1 MDPQDLVLRWHE
13 EPKYPLT
20 PKQIS
25 IRLPIDVAAKVA
37 ALCEIYPARTKTE
50 IIADLVAAS
59 VDQLVRALPS
69 EKGDYLE
76 SESVPGQIRVY
87 QDIGP
92 KGRFLEATERH
103 LRQLEQEVGLD
114 EPIAVPLPQVRMR
127 E

>member
-1 MDPQDLVLRWHE
+1 MEPRDLVNRWHE

-37 ALCEIYPARTKTE
+37 ALCEVFPSRTKSE

-59 VDQLVRALPS
+59 VDQLVRELPS
-69 EKGDYLE
+69 EKGDFLE
-76 SESVPGQIRVY
+76 NESIPGRKRVF

-92 KGRFLEATERH
+92 KGRFLEGTARH
-103 LRQLEQEVGLD
+103 LRQLEKEVGHP
-114 EPIAVPLPQVRMR
+114 EQIPVPFPQVRML
-127 E
+127 

>member
-1 MDPQDLVLRWHE
+1 MDPQDLVTRWHE
-13 EPKYPLT
+13 EHKYPLT

-25 IRLPIDVAAKVA
+25 IRLPIDVAAKVS

-59 VDQLVRALPS
+59 VEQLIGALPS
-69 EKGDYLE
+69 EKGDLLE

-87 QDIGP
+87 EDVGP
-92 KGRFLEATERH
+92 KGRFLKATAGYLRSLEA
-103 LRQLEQEVGLD
+103 EVGYE
-114 EPIAVPLPQVRMR
+114 EPIPVPLPHVRMR

>member
-1 MDPQDLVLRWHE
+1 MDPQDLVSRWHE

-25 IRLPIDVAAKVA
+25 IRLPIDVAAKVS

-69 EKGDYLE
+69 EKGDFLE
-76 SESVPGQIRVY
+76 AESVPGQIRVY
-87 QDIGP
+87 EDVGP
-92 KGRFLEATERH
+92 KGRFLKATATT
-103 LRQLEQEVGLD
+103 LRQLETEVGH
-114 EPIAVPLPQVRMR
+114 EEQIQVPLPHVRMR